1 MESGAAG
8 DIPQWRTEG
17 DWFDVCS
24 ATSPAL
30 VSSRRP
36 RPDNWCQGVLAWYIR
51 EGYYGDVQLDGL
63 NLIAVGEFEGNIWG
77 GETKVV
83 MGMFM
88 DERADESQREA
99 LQMIFGGQAG
109 GFPANTPSSS
119 GRSRARTGTRRR
131 FPGQRRKQHGAEHQ
145 RIHLLGYGEMAQA

>member
-8 DIPQWRTEG
+8 VVPQWRTKG
-17 DWFDVCS
+17 DWFDVCRCDIPCPCEF
-24 ATSPAL
+24 AQAPT
-30 VSSRRP
+30 
-36 RPDNWCQGVLAWYIR
+36 DNWCQGVLAWHIR

-63 NLIAVGEFEGNIWG
+63 NLIAVGEFEGNMWD

-109 GFPANTPSSS
+109 GFPAE
-119 GRSRARTGTRRR
+119 
-131 FPGQRRKQHGAEHQ
+131 FAEL
-145 RIHLLGYGEMAQA
+145 IGEIAGKNGHSAPFSWAA